1 MKYSMT
7 AVAMV
12 LAVAGFQSNA
22 DELGWT
28 SSAELGAITTTGN
41 TEGTSITG
49 RINSLQRL
57 ERFDNEYLFSAFFKE
72 DKKRQEDGSSV
83 RERTAERFSISVKSA
98 YKLETEHDTL
108 FGLARYTDDKFG
120 AYRKYSTLAVGY
132 GTRLLDL
139 TDHSLNIELG
149 PGYSWGKTA
158 EGETEKGMLARAG
171 ATYRWQISE
180 SAKFRQDL
188 VVEYGEDNT
197 RTTAE
202 TSLTARI
209 NGRMQMKAAFTVQND
224 SDVPVDKK
232 RTDTQTS
239 LTLVYSF

>member
-7 AVAMV
+7 AAALM
-12 LAVAGFQSNA
+12 LAVAGFNSHA
-22 DELGWT
+22 DELGWS

-41 TEGTSITG
+41 TEGTSVTG
-49 RINSLQRL
+49 RLNSLQRL
-57 ERFDNEYLFSAFFKE
+57 ERFDNEYQFSAFFKE
-72 DKKRQEDGSSV
+72 DKKRLEDGSSE
-83 RERTAERFSISVKSA
+83 RERTAERYSASVKSA
-98 YKLETEHDTL
+98 YKLEKEHDTL
-108 FGLARYTDDKFG
+108 FVLGRHTDDKFG

-132 GTRLLDL
+132 GTRLLNL
-139 TDHSLNIELG
+139 TDHSLNVEIG
-149 PGYSWGKTA
+149 PGYFRGKTA
-158 EGETEKGMLARAG
+158 LGETENGLLARAG
-171 ATYRWQISE
+171 AIYRWQISE
-180 SAKFRQDL
+180 NAKFRQEV
-188 VVEYGEDNT
+188 VVEYGDDNT

-224 SDVPVDKK
+224 TDVPLDKK